1 MNDVYIGLSNLIS
14 KELVM
19 KLIKSARIRLIILFI
34 IMSTAIFTL
43 IFFSTKIG
51 STNKTMP
58 TAYEGVIDLRNWD
71 FEKDGMVK
79 LNGQWEFYK
88 NQLLTPS
95 DFNDAVLRDK
105 NIISIPGIYAS
116 QGYGTLR
123 LKLLLNPSENV
134 NSIKIEFLQS
144 ACKLWVN
151 NRELISNGEVGANM
165 KEMKPRVMPKYGSFS
180 AKGEEV
186 NLTLQVSNF
195 YSKLGSI
202 DTIVVG
208 DSSQVESKSRKQ
220 LAFDLLIF
228 GSTMMAALYNLGLFI
243 KRKKNKATLYFAII
257 CLVVALRTL
266 FLGERFIF
274 YLFPNFSYVL
284 SGKIMH
290 WTFYLYIPFIVLFLN
305 SFYNNILSTWLVKVT
320 VLSAYVYALIILVSP
335 NKYYMDI
342 ILPFEVFTVLI
353 LIYLINKISRL
364 YIKKNSSD
372 YLMVIGLFALFATRL
387 NDILYEYSIIITGS
401 FAPFGTLI
409 FIIVNSYL
417 LAERQSMAF
426 NNAENMTEKLE
437 SINKLKD
444 EFLAVTSHE
453 LKTPLNGIIG
463 LSELLNIST
472 SNLSKDEIQSLALI
486 NTSAKR
492 LSNLVN
498 DITMLSK
505 LKNGD
510 IKLQRNPVDIGKL
523 VESIVKFCGLTLD
536 NKNLNII
543 NLVDTKVPCV
553 LGDEERIMQIL
564 FNLLGNAI
572 KFTYQGSI
580 KISYT
585 VKTDFLEVS
594 IEDSGIGIPK
604 NKLENIFDIYE
615 QVEGISDKYGG
626 TGLGLYITRKIVE
639 LHGGIIWVESV
650 PGKGSVFSFTL
661 PLCKF
666 KDRDNNISI
675 QKQNIS
681 SYDEEDMFNDTS
693 ARFNIDGS
701 RIETSENRRHKVLIV
716 DDEYVNRRVLESY
729 LTTENLVTINA
740 STGKEALMLLERH
753 EDIDLVILDM
763 MIPDLLGCE
772 ISSIIRQ
779 KKSLFELPIL
789 IMTANNNT
797 ENLVLAF
804 EYGANDYLAKPFN
817 QQELLARVNTLIAL
831 KNSVQEAISL
841 TKQVTT
847 AENKLH
853 ELEEYDKLRTEL
865 FANLSHELRTPLNV
879 ICSTIQLLESLD
891 ASTKFGE
898 EKIKYYL
905 SIMKQN
911 SIRLLRLINNIIDMT
926 KVEGNHLALNLS
938 NNNIV
943 YFVEEICQSVAEF
956 IKSQDIEIIFDT
968 EIEEKVI
975 AIDEEKFERIIL
987 NILSNAVKFTD
998 KGGSIFVNIYDK
1010 EEVVEI
1016 SIKDTGVG
1024 IPEDKLEFIFERF
1037 AQLDKSLSRS
1047 HEGSGIGLSLVKSLV
1062 EMHGGRIFAESR
1074 LGEGTNFIIQ
1084 LPSKLVQENDSENN
1098 LTKEKESRY
1107 EKNLHMEFSDIYM

>member
-1 MNDVYIGLSNLIS
+1 
-14 KELVM
+14 M

-305 SFYNNILSTWLVKVT
+305 SFYNNILSTWLVKAT

-543 NLVDTKVPCV
+543 NLVDTKAPCV

>member
-79 LNGQWEFYK
+79 LNGQWKFYK

-274 YLFPNFSYVL
+274 YLFPNFSYLL

-305 SFYNNILSTWLVKVT
+305 SFYNNILSTWLVKAT

-342 ILPFEVFTVLI
+342 ILPFEVFTVSI

-372 YLMVIGLFALFATRL
+372 FLMVIGLFALFATRL

-426 NNAENMTEKLE
+426 NNAENMTEKLK

-498 DITMLSK
+498 DITMFSK

-523 VESIVKFCGLTLD
+523 VETIVKFCGLTLD

-543 NLVDTKVPCV
+543 NLVDTKAPCV
-553 LGDEERIMQIL
+553 FGDEERIMQIL

-585 VKTDFLEVS
+585 VKTDFLEIS

-615 QVEGISDKYGG
+615 QVEGISEKYGG

-639 LHGGIIWVESV
+639 LHGGTIWVESV
-650 PGKGSVFSFTL
+650 PRKGSVFSFTL

-666 KDRDNNISI
+666 MDRDNNISI
-675 QKQNIS
+675 QEENIS
-681 SYDEEDMFNDTS
+681 SYDEEDLFDDTS
-693 ARFNIDGS
+693 ARPNNEGS
-701 RIETSENRRHKVLIV
+701 RIETSENRKHKILIV

-740 STGKEALMLLERH
+740 STGKDALMLLEKH

-763 MIPDLLGCE
+763 MMPDLLGCE

-853 ELEEYDKLRTEL
+853 ELEEYDKFRTEL

-891 ASTKFGE
+891 ASTKFGD

-926 KVEGNHLALNLS
+926 KLEGNHLVLNLS
-938 NNNIV
+938 NNDIV
-943 YFVEEICQSVAEF
+943 YFIEEICQSVAEF

-968 EIEEKVI
+968 EVEEKII
-975 AIDEEKFERIIL
+975 AIDEEKVERIIL

-998 KGGSIFVNIYDK
+998 KGGSIFVNIYDRQ
-1010 EEVVEI
+1010 EFVEI
-1016 SIKDTGVG
+1016 SIKDTGIG

-1062 EMHGGRIFAESR
+1062 EMHEGRIFAESK

-1084 LPSKLVQENDSENN
+1084 LPSKLVEEKDSQNI
-1098 LTKEKESRY
+1098 LTKDKESRY

>member
-305 SFYNNILSTWLVKVT
+305 SFYNNILSTWLVKAT

-543 NLVDTKVPCV
+543 NLVDTKAPCV

-701 RIETSENRRHKVLIV
+701 RIETSENRRHQVLIV